1 VSASPSS
8 SLSSALPPARL
19 EFHIIKTKFV
29 VMLLGGVL
37 LTMAAFYCLDVDN
50 VRAKLAGWVGIVL
63 FPLTIVYGL
72 SQLLRSGPVIIF
84 TDEGISERRLGVVI
98 QWTEI
103 TRVWEKQMPR
113 HRQRFLCIEVAD
125 PAAVRRRMNL
135 FMRVVSHANAA
146 IGYATVTLNFTAL
159 DGNIDDAIRFIMARC
174 PQCLSNEMRPPSM
187 RG

>member
-1 VSASPSS
+1 M
-8 SLSSALPPARL
+8 PPARL
-19 EFHIIKTKFV
+19 EFRIIKTKFL
-29 VMLLGGVL
+29 VMLLVGVL
-37 LTMAAFYCLDVDN
+37 LTVACFYGSDVDN
-50 VRAKLAGWVGIVL
+50 LRAKVAGWVGLVLSPLCIVQ
-63 FPLTIVYGL
+63 GL

-84 TDEGISERRLGVVI
+84 TDEGVSELRLGVVI

-103 TRVWEKQMPR
+103 TRIWEKELTR

-135 FMRVVSHANAA
+135 FMRMVSHANAA

-159 DGNIDDAIRFIMARC
+159 DGDIEDAIRFIMARC